1 MTENQK
7 ILFIVA
13 IVFTAS
19 FFAPL
24 VSMMALMPPIPS
36 MFGSVS
42 NGGSL
47 SMTFSFFEI
56 LTTSG
61 KGLLNLKDAKQSQI
75 IYLLAAL
82 SFLLMPILTVVI
94 ALTKKYVWLISIS
107 FPFLI
112 LCFSITYTIMSNNLD
127 QSDQMFKLGWGWG
140 GFIISSLILLI
151 MGLIELFK
159 KKA

>member
-13 IVFTAS
+13 IVFLAS

-24 VSMMALMPPIPS
+24 VTFMTLMPPISS
-36 MFGSVS
+36 MFGPVS
-42 NGGSL
+42 NAGSL
-47 SMTFSFFEI
+47 SITFSFFEI

-61 KGLLNLKDAKQSQI
+61 KGLLNPQDANQNQI

-94 ALTKKYVWLISIS
+94 ALTQKYEWLISIS
-107 FPFLI
+107 FPFLL
-112 LCFSITYTIMSNNLD
+112 LCFSITYKIMSNNAD
-127 QSDQMFKLGWGWG
+127 QSEQMFKLGWGWG
-140 GFIISSLILLI
+140 GFIIPSLILLI
-151 MGLIELFK
+151 IGLIALFK